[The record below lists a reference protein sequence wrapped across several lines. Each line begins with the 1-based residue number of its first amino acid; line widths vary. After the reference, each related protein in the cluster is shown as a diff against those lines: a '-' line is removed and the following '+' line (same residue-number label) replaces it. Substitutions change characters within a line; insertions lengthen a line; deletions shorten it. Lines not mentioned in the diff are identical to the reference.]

1 MKINIKYDKLKG
13 AIMVNT
19 LIKWGLRVF
28 AFGHMIEVFV
38 ALSETAY
45 ITAGVCFVF
54 GVFDYIASHFIKE
67 CECD

>member
-1 MKINIKYDKLKG
+1 MLVLELGSIL
-13 AIMVNT
+13 MVNR

-67 CECD
+67 CDC